1 MTHHARHIVAA
12 LINAPHAHG
21 APSQGS
27 MRRIQ
32 SNTWPTMGQ
41 SSTNGGVILI
51 SFNSMNWK
59 MTSTLA
65 LSSIKGGI

>member
-12 LINAPHAHG
+12 LIDTPHAHG
-21 APSQGS
+21 APSKGAVWG
-27 MRRIQ
+27 IQ
-32 SNTWPTMGQ
+32 STTWPTMGQ
-41 SSTNGGVILI
+41 PSTNGSVILI

-59 MTSTLA
+59 MTSTLP